1 MPFTPQV
8 VAVCAAHDRVKRGD
22 IGRLAHMPPL
32 CVIPHAH
39 PITWGWVC
47 ERGAMSR
54 WVWRPASNEV
64 PAVCP
69 GREPRIMHMPD
80 VHWNIPE

>member
-22 IGRLAHMPPL
+22 IGFLIHMPPL

-47 ERGAMSR
+47 ERGA
-54 WVWRPASNEV
+54 
-64 PAVCP
+64 
-69 GREPRIMHMPD
+69 I
-80 VHWNIPE
+80 I

>member
-22 IGRLAHMPPL
+22 IGFLIHMPPL

-47 ERGAMSR
+47 KRGAMAR
-54 WVWRPASNEV
+54 WDVA
-64 PAVCP
+64 
-69 GREPRIMHMPD
+69 PRFK
-80 VHWNIPE
+80 